1 MSELIGK
8 QNNTIYFI
16 RANKTKYGGA
26 ENYLSRLS
34 EALNKEDIDYQVI
47 NSILPKSIPSWLR
60 VVMFNLQ
67 VCLTK
72 KDKFYFSLDR
82 ITCPDI
88 YRAGDG
94 VHKVFLSIEKK
105 SKTNLLHPIYLFLEK
120 SCFNK
125 AKHIIA
131 NSQMVKNDII
141 STYKI
146 ASDKISVIHNG
157 IKVKEF
163 NYQQSF
169 HKLTK
174 EFSISEDQKILLYVG
189 SGFER
194 KGVKEFLNVI
204 SKLTDS
210 DIKAF
215 VVGKEKNIEYYQQ
228 VSKEL
233 DIDKQVIFT
242 GTREDVDDFYSISDI
257 FLLPTHYDPFSN
269 VVLEAMS
276 FGNAV
281 FTTRQNGASEI
292 LDNDFVMDSPND
304 PKVISKINDL
314 LQDQVKLENI
324 KKQNRIKSK
333 LFSIENNLEKT
344 LKVINEA
351 TN

>member
-228 VSKEL
+228 LSKEL

-276 FGNAV
+276 FENVV
-281 FTTRQNGASEI
+281 FTTKQNGASEI
-292 LDNDFVMDSPND
+292 LDDDFVMDGPND
-304 PKVISKINDL
+304 SQVIPKLNDL

-333 LFSIENNLEKT
+333 LFSIERNLEKT
-344 LKVINEA
+344 LKVISEVIN
-351 TN
+351 